1 VPKSKQEKSQLLAN
15 DLRVALMR
23 LIRQIKRESFDAEQ
37 STSTLQTL
45 LLVSVHEQPGIGVGE
60 LAAREKLRGP
70 TISGHIKQMEAADL
84 LRRTASDPLDR
95 RRVGLYLT
103 DHGKATLE
111 EMRQRRLDWLA
122 RELAALTDAERS
134 AIQNAIGPLSRIGNI
149 NEKPE

>member
-1 VPKSKQEKSQLLAN
+1 MPKSKQEKSQLLAN
-15 DLRVALMR
+15 ELRVALMR
-23 LIRQIKRESFDAEQ
+23 LIRQINRESFGAEQ

-60 LAAREKLRGP
+60 LAEREKLRGP

-84 LRRTASDPLDR
+84 LRRTADPLDR

-103 DHGKATLE
+103 EHGKATLE

-134 AIQNAIGPLSRIGNI
+134 AIQNAIGPLSHR
-149 NEKPE
+149 KQP

>member
-1 VPKSKQEKSQLLAN
+1 VSKSKREKSQLLAN
-15 DLRVALMR
+15 DLRLALMR

-60 LAAREKLRGP
+60 LAARERLRGP
-70 TISGHIKQMEAADL
+70 TISGHIKQMEAAGL
-84 LRRTASDPLDR
+84 ILRTADPQDR

-103 DHGKATLE
+103 DQGHATLE

-122 RELAALTDAERS
+122 RELAALSDEERS
-134 AIQNAIGPLSRIGNI
+134 AIQNAIGPLSRIGNTH
-149 NEKPE
+149 EKPE

>member
-15 DLRVALMR
+15 ELRVALMR
-23 LIRQIKRESFDAEQ
+23 LIRQINRESFGAEQ

-84 LRRTASDPLDR
+84 LRRTAYPQDR

-103 DHGKATLE
+103 EHGKATLE

-134 AIQNAIGPLSRIGNI
+134 AIQNAIGPLSRIGSSH
-149 NEKPE
+149 EKPE

>member
-1 VPKSKQEKSQLLAN
+1 MPKSKQEKSQLLAN

-23 LIRQIKRESFDAEQ
+23 LIRQIKRESFDTDQGTTA
-37 STSTLQTL
+37 LQHL

-70 TISGHIKQMEAADL
+70 TISGYVKQMEASGL

-103 DHGKATLE
+103 DHGQAMLD

-134 AIQNAIGPLSRIGNI
+134 AIQNAIGPLSRIGNSH
-149 NEKPE
+149 EKSE

>member
-1 VPKSKQEKSQLLAN
+1 MLAN
-15 DLRVALMR
+15 DLRGALLR
-23 LIRQIKRESFDAEQ
+23 LFRQIKRESFEPEQ
-37 STSTLQTL
+37 GTTTLQNL

-70 TISGHIKQMEAADL
+70 TISGYIKQMEAAGL

-103 DHGKATLE
+103 DHGHATLQ

-122 RELAALTDAERS
+122 RQLATMSDDERA
-134 AIQNAIGPLSRIGNI
+134 AIRNAIGPLGRIGNHD
-149 NEKPE
+149 EKPE

>member
-1 VPKSKQEKSQLLAN
+1 MSKSKREKSQLLAN
-15 DLRVALMR
+15 DLRLALMR

-60 LAAREKLRGP
+60 LAARERLRGP
-70 TISGHIKQMEAADL
+70 TISGHIKQMEAAGL
-84 LRRTASDPLDR
+84 ILRTADPQDR

-103 DHGKATLE
+103 DQGHATLE

-122 RELAALTDAERS
+122 RELAALSDEERS
-134 AIQNAIGPLSRIGNI
+134 AIQNAIGPLSRIGNT

>member
-1 VPKSKQEKSQLLAN
+1 VSKSKREKSQLLAN
-15 DLRVALMR
+15 DLRLALMR

-60 LAAREKLRGP
+60 LAARERLRGP
-70 TISGHIKQMEAADL
+70 TISGHIKQMEAAGL
-84 LRRTASDPLDR
+84 ILRTADPQDR

-103 DHGKATLE
+103 DQGHATLE

-122 RELAALTDAERS
+122 RELAALSDEERS
-134 AIQNAIGPLSRIGNI
+134 AIQNAIGPLSRIGNT

>member
-1 VPKSKQEKSQLLAN
+1 MPKSKQEKSQLLAN
-15 DLRVALMR
+15 ELRVALLR

-37 STSTLQTL
+37 STSTWQNL

-60 LAAREKLRGP
+60 LADREKLRGP
-70 TISGHIKQMEAADL
+70 TISGHIKQMEAAGL

-103 DHGKATLE
+103 DHGMATLA

-122 RELAALTDAERS
+122 RELTALTDDERH
-134 AIQNAIGPLSRIGNI
+134 AIHNAIAPLSRIGNTH
-149 NEKPE
+149 EKPE

>member
-1 VPKSKQEKSQLLAN
+1 MSKSKQEKSQLLAN
-15 DLRVALMR
+15 ELRVALMR
-23 LIRQIKRESFDAEQ
+23 LIRQINRESFGAEQ

-84 LRRTASDPLDR
+84 LRRTADPLDR

-103 DHGKATLE
+103 EHGKATLE

-134 AIQNAIGPLSRIGNI
+134 AIQNAIGPLSRIGSSH
-149 NEKPE
+149 EKPE

>member
-1 VPKSKQEKSQLLAN
+1 MSKSKQEKSQLLAN

-23 LIRQIKRESFDAEQ
+23 LIRQIKRESFGAEQ

-103 DHGKATLE
+103 EHGKATLE

-122 RELAALTDAERS
+122 RELAALSDEERN
-134 AIQNAIGPLSRIGNI
+134 AIQNAIGPLSRIGSSH
-149 NEKPE
+149 EKPE